1 MSSREEGGG
10 ARQVQLSPPVS
21 LSLCAGAFWEALGGK
36 QEYCR
41 SARRQNQM
49 EAHPP
54 RLFAC
59 SNKTGTFLV
68 RDELMMSS

>member
-1 MSSREEGGG
+1 MGSFSR
-10 ARQVQLSPPVS
+10 AALTF
-21 LSLCAGAFWEALGGK
+21 LYITDAFWDTLGGK
-36 QEYCR
+36 EDYCR
-41 SARRQNQM
+41 SSRPTDLL

-68 RDELMMSS
+68 RQAFESHD